1 MFLVL
6 PGAQPHDKKHLHSFS
21 VTEQKSGWKLAN
33 ILKTKMYCSGNT
45 FLRTVLSEK
54 HCTRVKK
61 KVFSFEWNPVP
72 GAFSAVKRSSCC
84 HYLFIFSSWLSFLF
98 LFFLYLLLLLKDSAF
113 GSSVSDYRG
122 TKINITLRNKS
133 LTVGLNT
140 GWKERI
146 NMTADHQFITS
157 LHTCSFLEGRNSLLQ
172 AS

>member
-1 MFLVL
+1 MVILFWELCYQRST
-6 PGAQPHDKKHLHSFS
+6 AR
-21 VTEQKSGWKLAN
+21 GW
-33 ILKTKMYCSGNT
+33 
-45 FLRTVLSEK
+45 
-54 HCTRVKK
+54 KK

-98 LFFLYLLLLLKDSAF
+98 FFFKYLLLLLKDSAF
-113 GSSVSDYRG
+113 GSSVSDYSG

-172 AS
+172 ASWCLSISTGTELRVEGGHVEKDTGLL

>member
-45 FLRTVLSEK
+45 FLRTVIREALHEGEK
-54 HCTRVKK
+54 KKK
-61 KVFSFEWNPVP
+61 KVFRFEWNPVP

-84 HYLFIFSSWLSFLF
+84 HYLFIFSSWLSF

-122 TKINITLRNKS
+122 TKINITLRNKG

>member
-54 HCTRVKK
+54 HFTRVKK
-61 KVFSFEWNPVP
+61 KKYFALNETLRLALFQQLKEVL
-72 GAFSAVKRSSCC
+72 AVTI
-84 HYLFIFSSWLSFLF
+84 YLFFLLGF